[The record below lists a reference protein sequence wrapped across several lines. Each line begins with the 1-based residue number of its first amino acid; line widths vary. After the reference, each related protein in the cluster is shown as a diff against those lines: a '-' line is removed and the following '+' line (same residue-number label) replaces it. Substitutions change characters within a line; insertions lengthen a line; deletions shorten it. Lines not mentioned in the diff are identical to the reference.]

1 MNAGRNAAG
10 RPFPHS
16 SAARAIASKAPASKS
31 RSRNPRLIIKCV
43 LVSDF
48 DFHLPPE
55 LIAQH
60 PTAERAASRLLHLR
74 CNAQEFSHARSADA
88 GIADVGLAE
97 AGFAE
102 AGFAEAG
109 FADAGFRDSS
119 APDAAFFSQSIEDL
133 RFLDFPGLLRPTDL
147 LIFNDTKVLP
157 ARLFGRRSGQHAQ
170 PLSPANPASKDFL
183 QGRIE
188 VLLTRRLPG
197 PEETWQAL
205 VRPGRKIMPGERLYF
220 FEEAGAGGEETAE
233 GAPCLPSVGRRGKQE
248 LRAGADGYAATD
260 AAEPLLTAEV
270 ITRGEFGER
279 TLRFLPVPDF
289 HSRLER
295 LGHIPLPPYID
306 RPDTA
311 EDRQRYQ
318 TVFARDP
325 GSVAAPTAGLHFT
338 PEILAAIDARG
349 IERATVTL
357 HVGLGTFAP
366 IRTDVVEEHQIHTE
380 SYSIPAETLEKIQR
394 AKREGRRVV
403 AIGTTTVRTLEYAA
417 GGGGWQQQDKGE
429 AEGAP
434 FKPSVGLSGDVDLQ
448 PVGEANIFIYPGYR
462 FRVVDA
468 MLTNFHLPKSTLLM
482 LVSAFAGRE
491 QTLAAYQ
498 HAVRER
504 YRFFSYGDCMFIE

>member
-1 MNAGRNAAG
+1 MDERT
-10 RPFPHS
+10 PEWPL
-16 SAARAIASKAPASKS
+16 AARFRTFSELSAGSSKAPAIKS

-60 PTAERAASRLLHLR
+60 PAAERAASRLLHLR
-74 CNAQEFSHARSADA
+74 CNAQEFSYERSP
-88 GIADVGLAE
+88 
-97 AGFAE
+97 
-102 AGFAEAG
+102 
-109 FADAGFRDSS
+109 DAGFSDTVFSE
-119 APDAAFFSQSIEDL
+119 AAFLSQSIEDL
-133 RFLDFPGLLRPTDL
+133 HFRDFPGLLRPTDL
-147 LIFNDTKVLP
+147 LVFNDTKVLP
-157 ARLFGRRSGQHAQ
+157 ARLFGRRSGQKAQ

-183 QGRIE
+183 QGRVE

-197 PEETWQAL
+197 AEESWQAL

-220 FEEAGAGGEETAE
+220 FEGE
-233 GAPCLPSVGRRGKQE
+233 
-248 LRAGADGYAATD
+248 
-260 AAEPLLTAEV
+260 AAEPLLEAEV
-270 ITRGEFGER
+270 LSRGEFGER
-279 TLRFLPVPDF
+279 TLRFLAVADF

-338 PEILAAIDARG
+338 PEVLAAIDALG

-366 IRTDVVEEHQIHTE
+366 IRTNVVEEHQIHTE
-380 SYSIPAETLEKIQR
+380 SYSIPPETVEKIQR

-417 GGGGWQQQDKGE
+417 GGGGWQQQDKAGAGGDRN
-429 AEGAP
+429 AEGAPCLPSFGRRGKQELQAGAP
-434 FKPSVGLSGDVDLQ
+434 FKPSVGLSGDVELQ
-448 PVGEANIFIYPGYR
+448 PSGEANIFIYPGYQ

-491 QTLAAYQ
+491 RTLAAYQ

-504 YRFFSYGDCMFIE
+504 YRFFSYGDCMFIEP